1 VLARE
6 LTLPDLRFLVAA
18 QPTRGLDVGAV
29 EAVYSHIRDACGR
42 GVAVLLISS
51 ELDELLAVADRV
63 VVFYRGRIV
72 GTCSAN
78 PANRERVGA
87 MMSGQAA

>member
-1 VLARE
+1 
-6 LTLPDLRFLVAA
+6 
-18 QPTRGLDVGAV
+18 V
-29 EAVYSHIRDACGR
+29 EAVYGHIRDACR
-42 GVAVLLISS
+42 AGVGVLLISS

-72 GTCSAN
+72 GGC
-78 PANRERVGA
+78 PADAAYREQVGA

>member
-1 VLARE
+1 
-6 LTLPDLRFLVAA
+6 
-18 QPTRGLDVGAV
+18 
-29 EAVYSHIRDACGR
+29 
-42 GVAVLLISS
+42 VAVLLISS